1 MIADVLLAYSKEHLP
16 ATRAAK
22 NTAYNIDSLSVFWGD
37 KRASDVTAANCRE
50 YAKDRTPSAAR
61 RDLEVLRAA
70 LGYWGKFYHAL
81 TPTPSIVL
89 PEKSAPRE
97 RWLERDEARRL
108 RKAAMGT
115 PHLYRFIVIALLTGS
130 RSGAILNLQ
139 WDWIDLKRGIM
150 RRRAPGEAETKKRT
164 PPVRIGS
171 ALLRLL
177 RRWKAKDGK
186 LAKYVCHYDGQ
197 KVTKLRRSWATACKA
212 AKLNGVTPHIL
223 RHTRATWLM
232 QAGVGIHEAAGHL
245 GMSPE
250 TLSRVYAKHSPEY
263 QRTASEV
270 R

>member
-1 MIADVLLAYSKEHLP
+1 MIADVLLAYSQEHLP
-16 ATRAAK
+16 TTRAAK
-22 NTAYNIDSLSVFWGD
+22 NTAYNIDSLATFWSD
-37 KRASDVTAANCRE
+37 KRAADVTPANCRE
-50 YAKDRTPSAAR
+50 YAKGRTPAAAR

-70 LGYWGKFYHAL
+70 LGYWNKFYQPI
-81 TPTPSIVL
+81 TPAPIVIL
-89 PEKSAPRE
+89 PEKPAPRE
-97 RWLERDEARRL
+97 RWLERDEAKRL

-177 RRWKAKDGK
+177 RRWKKKDAGI
-186 LAKYVCHYDGQ
+186 KYVCHYDGQ
-197 KVTKLRRSWATACKA
+197 KVTKLRRSWATACKV
-212 AKLNGVTPHIL
+212 AKLKGVSPHIL

-250 TLSRVYAKHSPEY
+250 TLTRVYAKHSPEY